1 MENMKSKQNR
11 ERLIVISDIGI
22 MTLVLKISMLFS
34 RKYKTILR
42 KLTDNLRSIKDKENM
57 KIEPNKNFNICL

>member
-42 KLTDNLRSIKDKENM
+42 KLTDNLRSIKNKENM